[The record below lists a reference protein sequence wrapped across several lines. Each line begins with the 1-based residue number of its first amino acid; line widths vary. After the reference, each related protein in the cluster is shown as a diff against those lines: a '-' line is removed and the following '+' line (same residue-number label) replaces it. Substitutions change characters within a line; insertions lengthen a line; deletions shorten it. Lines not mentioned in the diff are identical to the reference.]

1 MDVGILPAAEPA
13 GCAGG
18 DAGRLRRVY
27 RSTAASDGVGLAGA
41 DTTRDDVPDLRSRIL
56 VF

>member
-1 MDVGILPAAEPA
+1 MGVDILPAAEPA
-13 GCAGG
+13 GCTGG

-27 RSTAASDGVGLAGA
+27 RSAVASDGVGLAGA
-41 DTTRDDVPDLRSRIL
+41 DAARDDVPDLRSRIL